1 MANLDYLQITHGAE
15 SSAISDK
22 TRFPFVARMSRAN
35 VKIQAHA
42 LVDVVQQL
50 VKHTAAKLLSCNDDY
65 CNDCA
70 LHVQQR
76 AQELDLKLVQQIILP
91 YQSFK
96 NDAIGR
102 CFVFS
107 KWVHVGSDSVVG
119 LIL

>member
-1 MANLDYLQITHGAE
+1 MNKCSRQRSRYATETVCSWVAWSRSG
-15 SSAISDK
+15 SSSFTASALNK
-22 TRFPFVARMSRAN
+22 VSVWPHKGGTSRGQE
-35 VKIQAHA
+35 IPI
-42 LVDVVQQL
+42 
-50 VKHTAAKLLSCNDDY
+50 
-65 CNDCA
+65 
-70 LHVQQR
+70 
-76 AQELDLKLVQQIILP
+76 QELDLELVQQIILP